1 MRKYG
6 YNLVHENFYG
16 AYYEKQEPQGFTHVV
31 CVLHKLSGRHIV
43 QSYDQ
48 QVLQTDTKR
57 YINEGCG
64 VEIPVLLLMWFKF
77 VYLSC
82 KYRWNR
88 KEKRPM
94 VVYARK
100 VETEQ
105 RAGREV
111 QPHVVGAGI
120 PYSPPDTVDNFQA
133 RRCSTEDCEE
143 CHFDGNDDCALSG
156 LSREEAAAAI
166 EAVEHKKA

>member
-82 KYRWNR
+82 KFHWNR
-88 KEKRPM
+88 KEKMPS
-94 VVYARK
+94 
-100 VETEQ
+100 
-105 RAGREV
+105 
-111 QPHVVGAGI
+111 HVVGAI
-120 PYSPPDTVDNFQA
+120 FPYSPPDAVELFQHHK
-133 RRCSTEDCEE
+133 CSTEDCEG
-143 CHFDGNDDCALSG
+143 CHFDGNDDCTLSG

-166 EAVEHKKA
+166 EAVEYKKA